1 MRTSIAIPGIPARTQ
16 PRAPHVERLWRRW
29 AHRLAQVQAV
39 ENRVRRELLEA
50 VTAGKT
56 GRVMKLAKRLAK
68 VQRERWLLEKL
79 QKRKPSPHLSVV
91 LSSVMLARSFEVC
104 TERPEEGMHFI
115 AGFDFD
121 GLRIGTHIVPFPYS
135 ERSVVGAS
143 GDHLATQRLCAE
155 IHEAGHTIVAL
166 MHAHPGSGQAANHP
180 SSVDIRTQRLWEQTS
195 RLVGGIWAR
204 DGFLRWY
211 SVNVD
216 FDVEIVGNNLEK
228 IDARQFKLVPLES

>member
-1 MRTSIAIPGIPARTQ
+1 MNTPMAKWITKAGIKPH
-16 PRAPHVERLWRRW
+16 APHCERLWRRW
-29 AHRLAQVQAV
+29 AHRIAQLKAT
-39 ENRVRRELLEA
+39 ETRFRRELVEA
-50 VTAGKT
+50 VNGAKAA
-56 GRVMKLAKRLAK
+56 RVQKLARRLAR

-79 QKRKPSPHLSVV
+79 HKHKPSPQLNVV
-91 LSSVMLARSFEVC
+91 LSSVMLARSFDVC
-104 TERPEEGMHFI
+104 TEQPEEGMHFI

-121 GLRIGTHIVPFPYS
+121 GLRFGTHIVPFPYS

-143 GDHLATQRLCAE
+143 GDHLATQRICAE

-166 MHAHPGSGQAANHP
+166 MHAHPGSGQHANHP
-180 SSVDIRTQRLWEQTS
+180 SSVDFKTQRLWEQTS

-216 FDVEIVGNNLEK
+216 FEVEIVGNNMEK
-228 IDARQFKLVPLES
+228 IDARQFKLHPLES